1 MAMRMTKG
9 LIAAQV
15 ALGLWACGDSI
26 GSSKPTDDAGTG
38 FGGSTGG
45 EGTPGGT
52 TGGAGGDTPLGGNVG
67 GNTGGTGSGG
77 STGGNGNGGDTPQGG
92 NSGGSTGG
100 GEAGHQGKG
109 GDEPLGGNTGGTG
122 GTPVG
127 GTGGTPVGGNG
138 GGGDTGGAVIPQGG
152 ATGDGGFGQGG
163 NVGPAGGNVGPAGG
177 NQGQGG
183 FAQGGSAQGGNVGPA
198 GGNHGQG
205 GNVGPIGGTPVES
218 DAGVPVGPAPD
229 LQGLFFMR
237 EAQNLR
243 NSPFPDPLFLDLQVY
258 FRDYRTLP
266 TDPEPAQTSGTCALY
281 GAADFGNPGL
291 FDPVSGGDIVVAG
304 TILQDL
310 LFTFD
315 DRSAEYTPTPAA
327 FDLFDLW
334 DENTLLTFT
343 GAGAQRVGG
352 FERDIATP
360 LDVAGVSPDL
370 NGNFDRAGTTLTW
383 TPGNGDT
390 LRVKLRADGWNQN
403 IVCEADDA
411 TGSFDFAGAV
421 LGWIPGNIGTIYVD
435 ITRVKSREFDTNDP
449 RARGTIVLER
459 ALTFEGMAIR

>member
-1 MAMRMTKG
+1 MAMRVTKG
-9 LIAAQV
+9 LIATQV

-26 GSSKPTDDAGTG
+26 GSSKLTADAEVG

-52 TGGAGGDTPLGGNVG
+52 TGGAGGDTPQGGNAG
-67 GNTGGTGSGG
+67 QGGTPSGGSGG
-77 STGGNGNGGDTPQGG
+77 QGNGGAGGDTPQGG
-92 NSGGSTGG
+92 TTGGTTGGSTGG

-109 GDEPLGGNTGGTG
+109 GDEPLGGTTGGSG

-127 GTGGTPVGGNG
+127 GTGGAPVGGNG

-163 NVGPAGGNVGPAGG
+163 NIGPAGGQQGQGGFAQGGNIGPAGG

-183 FAQGGSAQGGNVGPA
+183 NI
-198 GGNHGQG
+198 
-205 GNVGPIGGTPVES
+205 GPIGGTPVES
-218 DAGVPVGPAPD
+218 DAGVPVGPPPD

-266 TDPEPAQTSGTCALY
+266 TEPEPAQTSGTCALF

-343 GAGAQRVGG
+343 GEGAQRVGG

-383 TPGNGDT
+383 TPGNGDL
-390 LRVKLRADGWNQN
+390 LRVTLRADGWNQN

-411 TGSFDFAGAV
+411 TGSFDLAGGV
-421 LGWIPGNIGTIYVD
+421 LGWIPANIGAIYVD
-435 ITRVKSREFDTNDP
+435 LTRVKSREFDTNDP